1 MPDEGGSPPDRD
13 GSRREFV
20 SEAEEILER
29 LSDGL
34 RELERVFAAG
44 TPHLEAVNTIF
55 RETHS
60 LKGFAGLLGFPDIA
74 SLAHELEDLLSR
86 LRLGGALDGTILDL
100 VHESLDALFEVL
112 GCVRSGAPARGDL
125 GTVSDR
131 HRHPRAESRLQS

>member
-74 SLAHELEDLLSR
+74 SLVSR
-86 LRLGGALDGTILDL
+86 TLNFCQPLTGGL
-100 VHESLDALFEVL
+100 
-112 GCVRSGAPARGDL
+112 
-125 GTVSDR
+125 
-131 HRHPRAESRLQS
+131 